1 MRTGYDHRSTRGPQF
16 TKQPARTGTAQQE
29 AVGFRGLHK
38 KLFCTRFLA
47 CRTEQSVAANIAHL
61 PQRHGAQRAVI
72 HTAPAVGPTM
82 THRGS
87 DTLSKGDCW
96 LMGRGIGVLATFA
109 FGRQV

>member
-1 MRTGYDHRSTRGPQF
+1 MDWPTSMNSSRSSRRTIGPLLWDG
-16 TKQPARTGTAQQE
+16 PIVSA
-29 AVGFRGLHK
+29 AVVFA
-38 KLFCTRFLA
+38 CI

-61 PQRHGAQRAVI
+61 PPRHGAQRAVI
-72 HTAPAVGPTM
+72 HTAPAVGPTT